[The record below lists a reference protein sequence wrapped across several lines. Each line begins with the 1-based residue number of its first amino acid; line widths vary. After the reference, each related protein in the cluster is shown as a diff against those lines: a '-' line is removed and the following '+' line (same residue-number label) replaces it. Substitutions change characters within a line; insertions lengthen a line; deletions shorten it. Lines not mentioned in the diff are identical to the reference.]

1 MLTFTPVTQRDIAR
15 LRRYYK
21 SCEYQLCEYS
31 ALVKLM
37 WRSHLHPSWAEGAG
51 CLIVR
56 NFIDGQYCFDY
67 PVPGPDGDE
76 EAALTLI
83 EDDCRERDIPLVL
96 SVVPQDKAER
106 LAARY
111 PYFRFSSPRVW
122 RDYIYAAED
131 LCDFAGRRYSGQR
144 NHINK
149 FRKLYPDAAFRPLGK
164 IDLPLITQFF
174 RDYEAVFT
182 KASDSAKNELRC
194 AEKMLRMTGSPH
206 FLVGGM
212 ELDGRL
218 LSVAMA
224 ERCGDTLQIHIEK
237 ALYGYEGVYPATVQA
252 FAQEFAVDG
261 VRWLNREDDAGD
273 KGLRTSKL
281 QYLPDHL
288 GAKLRFDVLN
298 ELVNITEIPTLTTAR
313 LTLDALTDADK
324 TAYAALCLDDDRNR
338 WWGYDFRKDYDG
350 TPYEDYFLAVAREDC
365 ARSRAV
371 NFAVRLDGALIGEVV
386 LYRFDSRGGAELG
399 CRVSPGFAG
408 HGYGTE
414 AFAAVAEWIEENFT
428 PVVMPGYGYTPDA
441 GEWRGVLQTF
451 LSGVNLSLF
460 RNSLVQG
467 GLNLLALGLMFGL
480 YTILRRRE
488 RESEREKAKAKS
500 YFFSTVSHDIRTPLN
515 AIIGYSEMLKTGFKT
530 ETERKEAINSILVS
544 SKTLLGLV
552 NDVLDISKLE
562 SGKMEIL
569 PRPTD

>member
-76 EAALTLI
+76 DAALTLI

-212 ELDGRL
+212 ELDGKL

-281 QYLPDHL
+281 QYLPAEL
-288 GAKLRFDVLN
+288 GEKLCFDVEN
-298 ELVNITEIPTLTTAR
+298 ELKDLDTIPTIHSER
-313 LTLDALTDADK
+313 LTLSPLTEEDRE
-324 TAYAALCLDDDRNR
+324 AYNALCLDDERNK
-338 WWGYDFRKDYDG
+338 WWGYDYRRDWKG
-350 TPYEDYFLAVAREDC
+350 EDLSEYFLKVAREDF
-365 ARSRAV
+365 AGKLAV
-371 NFAVRLDGALIGEVV
+371 NFAVRLDGKCIGEAL
-386 LYRFDSRGGAELG
+386 LYRFDGKGGAEEG
-399 CRVSPGFAG
+399 CRIAPEYAG

-414 AFAAVAEWIEENFT
+414 AFRALADW
-428 PVVMPGYGYTPDA
+428 GLY
-441 GEWRGVLQTF
+441 RL
-451 LSGVNLSLF
+451 NLSHI
-460 RNSLVQG
+460 V
-467 GLNLLALGLMFGL
+467 
-480 YTILRRRE
+480 
-488 RESEREKAKAKS
+488 AKCYKENASSCQMLSSCMRKS
-500 YFFSTVSHDIRTPLN
+500 GEDETFYYFN
-515 AIIGYSEMLKTGFKT
+515 
-530 ETERKEAINSILVS
+530 KEV
-544 SKTLLGLV
+544 
-552 NDVLDISKLE
+552 
-562 SGKMEIL
+562 
-569 PRPTD
+569 